1 MAQLE
6 IDPSDVVVRLKGSE
20 KFWGLHGNIRIPL
33 SAVRSVSSQSN
44 PWMRMRGWRMAGVG
58 IPGRIALGTWRH
70 GHGYDYYVVRRREP
84 AVEIETNAGRFSR
97 FLISYPDGTDTQ
109 EEADRIADAA
119 GIARTK
125 ELRPEAGED

>member
-1 MAQLE
+1 MAQLL
-6 IDPSDVVVRLKGSE
+6 IDVSDLVVHLQGSE
-20 KFWGLHGNIRIPL
+20 KFWGLHGDIRVPL
-33 SAVRSVSSQSN
+33 SSVRTVSMQEN

-70 GHGYDYYVVRRREP
+70 GQGFDYYVVRRQQP
-84 AVEIETNAGRFSR
+84 AVEIEANTGRFSR

-119 GIARTK
+119 GISRSRG
-125 ELRPEAGED
+125 LQPDGG